1 MRWLREQKEREKR
14 IREPSLG
21 QRLINAYW
29 DNYLGYRLGAENEL
43 YEIALIVTEE
53 HESSYGVKANDE
65 TMAKGETQEYGR

>member
-14 IREPSLG
+14 IYKPSLG
-21 QRLINAYW
+21 ERLVNAYW
-29 DNYLGYRLGAENEL
+29 DRYLGYHLDAEDEL
-43 YEIALIVTEE
+43 IKIALIVTEE